1 MTEYRV
7 LIADDEKGFC
17 DLLEKSVNQM
27 NGYRVVGK
35 AYDGQRAAELAAQL
49 RPDILITDINMPKLS
64 GLDLLRRVQETDG
77 GIETLVISGY
87 SEFSYA
93 KTAMTLG
100 VNDYLVKPFLPDE
113 LRDVLHKMSEQ
124 IETRKTLAENLTQL
138 QQEADASRRDQRERF
153 LKKLATGEPAAAP
166 EDLVRE
172 GAALGVALDLG
183 MYCVCVAHLHP
194 PFDHLLELLQC
205 GYFSEETVVLGTV
218 PGDKVTV
225 LLLGST
231 AGSELAFY
239 KDIESGMARITHS
252 LAVHYNTRLWCAVG
266 NIYDSVGE
274 IAASYREAHAVWRS
288 KRIEDEALIRYD
300 TVAGQLPAVELKRP
314 VELEN
319 RLLRLILA
327 ADEERAVACLS
338 QILDHYAG
346 CFLHNPEFVS
356 ISLVKLVFSISEV
369 ISKADSGKA
378 ADDTMVLDYLKH
390 HFTQSSLREAAAVLE
405 QYVRNA
411 CIPFST
417 LNVER
422 SDKLIFALKD
432 LIEKNL
438 SNESFSLESAASQLY
453 FSSNYIRQ
461 LFKQKTGESFI
472 EYLIRRR
479 METARSML
487 VDSTMQ
493 IQKIAEETGY
503 SNARYFASCF
513 KKYYGCTPTECRA
526 GAAAQA
532 PEKSE

>member
-1 MTEYRV
+1 M
-7 LIADDEKGFC
+7 D
-17 DLLEKSVNQM
+17 
-27 NGYRVVGK
+27 GYRVVGK

-64 GLDLLRRVQETDG
+64 GLDLLRCVQEIDSE
-77 GIETLVISGY
+77 IETLVISGY

-113 LRDVLHKMSEQ
+113 LRDVLHKMSQQ

-138 QQEADASRRDQRERF
+138 QQEADASRRDQCERF

-172 GAALGVALDLG
+172 GAALGVALDQG

-205 GYFSEETVVLGTV
+205 GYFSAETVVLGTV
-218 PGDKVTV
+218 PGDKITV

-300 TVAGQLPAVELKRP
+300 TVAGQSPAVELKRP
-314 VELEN
+314 
-319 RLLRLILA
+319 
-327 ADEERAVACLS
+327 
-338 QILDHYAG
+338 
-346 CFLHNPEFVS
+346 
-356 ISLVKLVFSISEV
+356 
-369 ISKADSGKA
+369 
-378 ADDTMVLDYLKH
+378 
-390 HFTQSSLREAAAVLE
+390 
-405 QYVRNA
+405 
-411 CIPFST
+411 
-417 LNVER
+417 
-422 SDKLIFALKD
+422 
-432 LIEKNL
+432 
-438 SNESFSLESAASQLY
+438 
-453 FSSNYIRQ
+453 
-461 LFKQKTGESFI
+461 
-472 EYLIRRR
+472 
-479 METARSML
+479 
-487 VDSTMQ
+487 
-493 IQKIAEETGY
+493 
-503 SNARYFASCF
+503 
-513 KKYYGCTPTECRA
+513 
-526 GAAAQA
+526 
-532 PEKSE
+532 